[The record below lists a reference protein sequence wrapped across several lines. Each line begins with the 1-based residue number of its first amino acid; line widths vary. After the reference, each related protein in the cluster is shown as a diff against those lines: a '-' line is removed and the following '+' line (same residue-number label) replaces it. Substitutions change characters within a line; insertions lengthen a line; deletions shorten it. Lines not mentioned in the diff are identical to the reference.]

1 MDVYMNDIFQLT
13 LTSMDCGTDEIAL
26 QAIEFWS
33 TVCDEELDL
42 ALEAVEAEEQQRTPE
57 ETSRFEKLR
66 KLIFF

>member
-1 MDVYMNDIFQLT
+1 
-13 LTSMDCGTDEIAL
+13 MDCGTDEIAL

-57 ETSRFEKLR
+57 DTSRLEKLQ
-66 KLIFF
+66 KLKF